1 MTSYFVHHLT
11 SYFSCSAKPQNKE
24 FRHDFERQF
33 PDLEP
38 QLDVVY
44 PEHKE
49 QEPGQVLRG
58 IKRVSSE
65 STPPVQPDLRV
76 LSLHTRIAAGIG
88 LLEDTVS
95 KDTATPEK
103 KRREFSPLN
112 VTPNRA
118 SVISPLTPA
127 GRDSPTIINLQLKLT
142 SEFLA
147 PADQT
152 DDLVHHVPHVQHK
165 LHVHQELPPQSVPHD
180 LPDQQEL
187 HVYKELPP
195 QSVLPD
201 QHVSQHV
208 RHDLPPQHVPQHV
221 PHDLPDQHNLHV
233 QQELPP
239 QHVPKVNHCDFHTG
253 GSNVKHTLYY
263 GLEDCRNWDAKKLKT
278 LHFLN
283 PQNEAKTIT
292 IRAMVDCTM
301 DIMGNKVVKEYASKQ
316 GIILTR
322 PLLTFKGQPVNLE
335 NMVKSYSDN
344 SMFLLVDG
352 ELPDHLRKH
361 KGHIWECSQ
370 CHESGTQK
378 KNITRKKLACQH
390 TFLFVG
396 NQLHTLGE
404 NKDRYVKPWAC
415 PDGHHG
421 PLPEEQGQQLQPAGA
436 PDGQDGPHPEGQV
449 QQLQPAGA
457 PDGHDGPPPEGQVQ
471 QLQPAGADFMPRR
484 LDYDYDSAPTS
495 SRSATPRTPRLTRD
509 VWALS
514 RLAKT
519 PSTASPPPA
528 VAGPSS
534 LQSRTATAN
543 LPPAVTGPLSRAA
556 KEKAKEKARENMTK
570 TFEWD
575 ESDEDIEYES
585 EADDYQPVSDEY
597 NEHESE
603 EYDEHEDA
611 ETDEQKEHPAVAV
624 VRPCGDNRAKSRIY
638 AGNDIPIHIR

>member
-436 PDGQDGPHPEGQV
+436 PDG
-449 QQLQPAGA
+449 
-457 PDGHDGPPPEGQVQ
+457 HDGPPPEGQVQ

>member
-436 PDGQDGPHPEGQV
+436 PDG
-449 QQLQPAGA
+449 
-457 PDGHDGPPPEGQVQ
+457 HDGPPPEGQVQ

-638 AGNDIPIHIR
+638 AGNDIQIHIR